1 MIAGVDFDSF
11 GVYVACLPWEEADDE
26 LGARFHIL
34 GFRERRREVEAEWA
48 FEAAKRIPDAIA
60 AIVRPSPTVVYV
72 EKPFVPRG
80 QIKQA
85 VGLGRVQ
92 GLIVAGFARAGVEV
106 IEEMTPGEWRRGVGA
121 LGNAPKANAHA
132 LLAEL
137 YPVPLPRDENLRD
150 ALAIAWTARKLNATG
165 R

>member
-11 GVYVACLPWEEADDE
+11 GVYVAVLPFEENGA
-26 LGARFHIL
+26 GARFHII
-34 GFRERRREVEAEWA
+34 GFRHRSREAGADWA
-48 FEAAKRIPDAIA
+48 FEAARRIPDAIDEL
-60 AIVRPSPTVVYV
+60 VRPMPVVVYV

-92 GLIVAGFARAGVEV
+92 GLIVAGFALAGVEV
-106 IEEMTPGEWRRGVGA
+106 IEEMSPGEWRRGVGA
-121 LGNAPKANAHA
+121 LGNAPKATAHE

-137 YPVPLPRDENLRD
+137 YPEPLPRDENLRD
-150 ALAIAWTARKLNATG
+150 ALAIAWTARKVNATG